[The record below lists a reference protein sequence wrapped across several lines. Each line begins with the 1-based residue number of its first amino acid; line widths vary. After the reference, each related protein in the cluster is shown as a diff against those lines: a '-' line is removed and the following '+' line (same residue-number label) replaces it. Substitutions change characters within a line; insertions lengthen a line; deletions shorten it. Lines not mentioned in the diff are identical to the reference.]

1 MLVRRTI
8 EVVYNKACT
17 LFLLK
22 IVFCNDGILQFVAK
36 LPELA
41 FIKGNCFIL
50 VLSWIVMDFHEIA
63 EHIPFHMQKLTLILA
78 GVHVSRKR

>member
-8 EVVYNKACT
+8 KVVYNKACI

-36 LPELA
+36 LREELA
-41 FIKGNCFIL
+41 FIKGNYFIL
-50 VLSWIVMDFHEIA
+50 VLSWIVMDFA
-63 EHIPFHMQKLTLILA
+63 MKLLSTY
-78 GVHVSRKR
+78 HSTCRS